1 MSDQAPMPARY
12 NFKEAEAR
20 WRAAWDRD
28 GCFAAREDPSRPKY
42 YVLEMFPYPSG
53 RIHMGHVRNY
63 TMGDVVARFM
73 RARGYNVLHPM
84 GWDAFGLPAENAAI
98 ERGINPA
105 EWTYANIATMRGQLQ
120 SMGLSI
126 DWSREIAT
134 CDVAYYR
141 HQQKMFLD
149 FLAADLAYRRESW
162 VNWDPID
169 QTVLANEQVIEG
181 RGWRSGALIE
191 RRKLSQWF
199 FRITRYA
206 DDLLDA
212 LKRLDRWPERVR
224 LMQQNWIG
232 RSEGARVFFPIVQPI
247 VGHESRLEVFT
258 TRPDTLFGASFCAL
272 SPNHPLAQRLAASN
286 PGLADFIAR
295 CSRLGTSEAAIE
307 TAEKEGFDTGIRV
320 QHPFDPTWELPV
332 FAANFVLMEYG
343 TGAIFGCPAHD
354 ERDLEF
360 ALKYG
365 LPVIPVVAPA
375 DRDQEEW
382 TRAVMAGE
390 AYTGDGWLINSHFL
404 NGLEVAEAKAEA
416 IRRLAETGAGEG
428 TVTYRLRD
436 WGISRQRYWGC
447 PIPIIHC
454 PRCGAVPVPA
464 EDLPV
469 VLPDDVSFEAPG
481 NPLDHHPTWK
491 HVKCPRCGDA
501 AERETDTMDTFVDS
515 SWYFARFCS
524 PQADRPVEPSA
535 ADYWLPVDQYIGGI
549 EHAILHLLY
558 SRFFVRAMM
567 QTGHLKL
574 DEPFGGLFTQ
584 GMVCHE
590 TYKDDEG
597 KWLFP
602 IETVR
607 SADGS
612 LVHAVTGAKVLV
624 GRSESMSKS
633 KRNVVDPETIIDAYG
648 ADTARLF
655 MMSDTPPDRDLE
667 WTEAGVEGAFRF
679 VNRLWRMIAGP
690 AARMAA
696 KDAPQP
702 SGFDPTATD
711 DPAARTL
718 REMHKTIARVTEDLA
733 RFGFN
738 RAVARIRE
746 FTNTLAALEGD
757 DDAAAF
763 VRRQGAE
770 ALSRLIGPMMPHLA
784 EELWHELGHA
794 GLLARAPWPQADPE
808 LMSEEMITVGVQVN
822 GKLRGTIELVK
833 DMDQEE
839 ARAAALALPGVARA
853 MAGKTPR
860 KVIVIPNRIVNV
872 VL

>member
-1 MSDQAPMPARY
+1 
-12 NFKEAEAR
+12 
-20 WRAAWDRD
+20 
-28 GCFAAREDPSRPKY
+28 
-42 YVLEMFPYPSG
+42 
-53 RIHMGHVRNY
+53 
-63 TMGDVVARFM
+63 
-73 RARGYNVLHPM
+73 
-84 GWDAFGLPAENAAI
+84 
-98 ERGINPA
+98 
-105 EWTYANIATMRGQLQ
+105 
-120 SMGLSI
+120 
-126 DWSREIAT
+126 
-134 CDVAYYR
+134 
-141 HQQKMFLD
+141 
-149 FLAADLAYRRESW
+149 
-162 VNWDPID
+162 
-169 QTVLANEQVIEG
+169 
-181 RGWRSGALIE
+181 
-191 RRKLSQWF
+191 
-199 FRITRYA
+199 
-206 DDLLDA
+206 
-212 LKRLDRWPERVR
+212 
-224 LMQQNWIG
+224 
-232 RSEGARVFFPIVQPI
+232 
-247 VGHESRLEVFT
+247 
-258 TRPDTLFGASFCAL
+258 
-272 SPNHPLAQRLAASN
+272 
-286 PGLADFIAR
+286 
-295 CSRLGTSEAAIE
+295 
-307 TAEKEGFDTGIRV
+307 
-320 QHPFDPTWELPV
+320 
-332 FAANFVLMEYG
+332 
-343 TGAIFGCPAHD
+343 
-354 ERDLEF
+354 
-360 ALKYG
+360 
-365 LPVIPVVAPA
+365 
-375 DRDQEEW
+375 
-382 TRAVMAGE
+382 
-390 AYTGDGWLINSHFL
+390 
-404 NGLEVAEAKAEA
+404 
-416 IRRLAETGAGEG
+416 
-428 TVTYRLRD
+428 
-436 WGISRQRYWGC
+436 
-447 PIPIIHC
+447 
-454 PRCGAVPVPA
+454 
-464 EDLPV
+464 
-469 VLPDDVSFEAPG
+469 
-481 NPLDHHPTWK
+481 
-491 HVKCPRCGDA
+491 
-501 AERETDTMDTFVDS
+501 
-515 SWYFARFCS
+515 
-524 PQADRPVEPSA
+524 
-535 ADYWLPVDQYIGGI
+535 
-549 EHAILHLLY
+549 
-558 SRFFVRAMM
+558 M

-602 IETVR
+602 IETIR